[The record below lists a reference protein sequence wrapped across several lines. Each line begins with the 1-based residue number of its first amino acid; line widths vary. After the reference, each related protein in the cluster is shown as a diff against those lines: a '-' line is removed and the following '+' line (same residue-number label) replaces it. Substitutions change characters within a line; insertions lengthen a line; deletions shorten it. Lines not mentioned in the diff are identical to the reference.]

1 MLSDIY
7 EYIAFTNHTLMKTV
21 KVIIYGEIV
30 VLFFFFNFFN
40 LNINSIGTKFG
51 DLRHMINGNIDV
63 LRIVE
68 TKIDASFASA
78 QFSPE
83 DTIHDTD

>member
-1 MLSDIY
+1 MLPNLRRNSSSI
-7 EYIAFTNHTLMKTV
+7 
-21 KVIIYGEIV
+21 
-30 VLFFFFNFFN
+30 FFFFNFFN

-68 TKIDASFASA
+68 TRIDASFASA